1 MSKLE
6 PNEDAPVKPI
16 SKENTKINE
25 IAREEKQV
33 ITPTIMDN
41 KKDSQH
47 KKSSGHARKS
57 EFEDQICT
65 NDENRI
71 R

>member
-41 KKDSQH
+41 KKDS
-47 KKSSGHARKS
+47 
-57 EFEDQICT
+57 
-65 NDENRI
+65 
-71 R
+71 